1 MRRLLP
7 ESLLWRF
14 VLQALL
20 WLAPAFLLWHLVAPW
35 HGALVGMLV
44 QLGVS
49 LFQPELIVQWGWDGE
64 MLAFVTSL
72 LQESGAGAGNV
83 QINVNPRLYTWS
95 AALYLALA
103 LASRSDWSNIPLAL
117 ALLLP
122 LQVWGVAFS
131 FLMQVGISADVA
143 VTAQVGLKGLAREGV
158 ALAYQLGTLILP
170 PLSPVVLWAAFDKRL
185 LPQLGLSNA
194 QT

>member
-7 ESLLWRF
+7 ESTLWRF

-35 HGALVGMLV
+35 HGALAGMLAEF
-44 QLGVS
+44 GVS
-49 LFQPELIVQWGWDGE
+49 LFLPELIVEWGRDGE
-64 MLAFVTSL
+64 MLGFVTSI
-72 LQESGAGAGNV
+72 LQASGAETGNI

-122 LQVWGVAFS
+122 LQAWGIAFS
-131 FLMQVGISADVA
+131 FLMQVGISADAA
-143 VTAQVGLKGLAREGV
+143 VTAQVGLAGLAREGV

-170 PLSPVVLWAAFDKRL
+170 PLSPVILWATFDNNL
-185 LPQLGLSNA
+185 LSQLGRNRTQA
-194 QT
+194 